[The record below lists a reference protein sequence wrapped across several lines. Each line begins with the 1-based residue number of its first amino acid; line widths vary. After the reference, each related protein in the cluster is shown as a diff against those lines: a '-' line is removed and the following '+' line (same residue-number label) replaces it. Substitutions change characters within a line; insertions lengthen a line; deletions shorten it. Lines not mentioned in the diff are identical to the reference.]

1 MINALY
7 AGNSGVFDGIVTSS
21 LSMVKRLDAPRNIT
35 INILTMDVTRI
46 DKKYVPI
53 TEKQAKF
60 LEKVLQNYNENTTVK
75 LYDVTSVY
83 EKEFKHNPNENT
95 KWSPYTL
102 LRLLIDLIGFK
113 GKLLYLD
120 ADVLFNKDVNLL
132 YQLDVTG
139 YEFLASRDY
148 YGRVFISPNYINA
161 GVVLFNLD
169 KCNDTGLFLKMRKA
183 INSKKMTYSDQTVLN
198 NFATNKKVISQRF
211 NDQNKLYKSTVIRHF
226 SRRLFYLP
234 YPHIANVKQWNV
246 EKLRKTFNYTIF
258 DDVIDE
264 YLALKP
270 SLERLSGS

>member
-7 AGNSGVFDGIVTSS
+7 AGNGGVFDGIVTSS

-198 NFATNKKVISQRF
+198 NFATNKKIISQRF